1 MNNEINNT
9 SSNSSHSPSLKPGN
23 SSNNEEKK
31 KRRREG
37 NTQKENKKRREDK
50 TKKYALLI
58 SYTGSNFSGLQIQSN
73 VLTIEGVIIEA
84 LKNLNVIETTNAKAL
99 DLTRACRTDRG
110 VHAVR
115 NILCCRMK
123 QYVLAEY
130 ESVDAFCDRLN
141 QEIKEL
147 CGKYPQKGKKPGEEI
162 VRNVLVHSYTIV
174 HDYFIPKNFCKRRT
188 YLYLLPKR
196 VLFANSALNALVH
209 GSDPSK
215 MVANQ
220 SDEMLIQR
228 LNDLFRYYEGRH
240 SFHNFTEGENANHVG
255 NPSNYR
261 HMFSVQLDPNTPMI
275 KVEGQDYFLVRF
287 DGQSFMLHQIR
298 RMVGL
303 VVIVMLGLLEESIIP
318 KSLSLQYRTI
328 VPQAPGVN
336 LMLEKMDF
344 ATYDNKSRQCYEKVG
359 EWSQEIEAKCEA
371 FKQTIYKEIVRAD
384 SELRE
389 TADFIFTITYEHK
402 KFGQLVETG
411 KIDPPPG
418 QKALKRQQKQAQ
430 ESVTEKE

>member
-1 MNNEINNT
+1 MNNEITNT
-9 SSNSSHSPSLKPGN
+9 TSNSSNLTSLEPGNN
-23 SSNNEEKK
+23 SSNENK
-31 KRRREG
+31 KRRWEE
-37 NTQKENKKRREDK
+37 NAIKENKKRREDK
-50 TKKYALLI
+50 PKKYALLI
-58 SYTGSNFSGLQIQSN
+58 SYTGSNFSGLQIQSD
-73 VLTIEGVIIEA
+73 VLTIEGVVIEA
-84 LKNLNVIETTNAKAL
+84 LKNLNVIETTNPKRL
-99 DLTRACRTDRG
+99 DLSRACRTDRG

-123 QYVLAEY
+123 QSVLAEY
-130 ESVDAFCDRLN
+130 EGVAAFCDRLN

-147 CGKYPQKGKKPGEEI
+147 CNKYPRKGKKPGEEI

-196 VLFANSALNALVH
+196 VLFANNAINALVH

-220 SDEMLIQR
+220 SDETIIQR
-228 LNDLFRYYEGRH
+228 LNHLFRYYEGRH
-240 SFHNFTEGENANHVG
+240 SFHNFTEGENANNVG

-261 HMFSVQLDPNTPMI
+261 HMYSVQLDPDTPMI
-275 KVEGQDYFLVRF
+275 KVEEQDYFLVRF

-318 KSLSLQYRTI
+318 KSMSLQYRTI

-344 ATYDNKSRQCYEKVG
+344 ATYDNKSRQLYEKVG
-359 EWSQEIEAKCEA
+359 EWSQETEAKCEA

-389 TADFIFTITYEHK
+389 TADFIFTITYEHR
-402 KFGQLVETG
+402 KFGQLEETG
-411 KIDPPPG
+411 KTDPTPG

-430 ESVTEKE
+430 EDLTAEE